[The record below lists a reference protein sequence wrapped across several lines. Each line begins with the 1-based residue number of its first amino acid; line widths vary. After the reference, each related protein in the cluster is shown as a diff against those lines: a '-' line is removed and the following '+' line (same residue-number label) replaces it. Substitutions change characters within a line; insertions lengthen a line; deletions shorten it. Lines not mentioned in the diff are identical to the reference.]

1 MADPRPG
8 QLIRAFIAVT
18 PGKNILSRLA
28 SFMEALQGGPQGEC
42 IRWVRPENLHVT
54 LRFVGNIPLDHV
66 GLLQETLATAL
77 SGLPAFELGLG
88 PLGLFPG
95 SKRPRVVAAALI
107 PEEPLFNLVATVEQA
122 VRAAGL
128 PGEERRFRPHLTLG
142 RVRKNAP
149 RSLHALADQIAEL
162 QRGPEDSAVVDV
174 LDRIGRVDLLESD
187 LRPNGPVYTILES
200 IALN

>member
-1 MADPRPG
+1 MADRRTG

-18 PGKNILSRLA
+18 PGENMLSRLT
-28 SFMEALQGGPQGEC
+28 SCIEALQAGPQGEC

-66 GLLQETLATAL
+66 GLLQETLTTAL
-77 SGLPAFELGLG
+77 AGLPAFELGLG
-88 PLGLFPG
+88 PLGMFPD

-107 PEEPLFNLVATVEQA
+107 PEEPLFHLVAAVEQA

-128 PGEERRFRPHLTLG
+128 PGEERKFRPHLTLG

-149 RSLHALADQIAEL
+149 RSLHALADQIATL
-162 QRGPEDSAVVDV
+162 QPGARDPATPDT
-174 LDRIGRVDLLESD
+174 LDRISRVDLLESD
-187 LRPNGPVYTILES
+187 LRPDGPVYTILKT